1 MFTDIIFS
9 NGLLHAVDRH
19 GKLISVDISIDTYVG
34 EKEVEFIVPRRM
46 LRQADM
52 AYVVKSRRGDILMIR
67 RFVVKQPEQEDPYLM
82 REIRVFKL
90 QRNSS
95 VHSEWIEVKSPN
107 GETLF
112 LGDNHS
118 TSLSSSEIPG
128 LKPNCIYYTDDYF
141 NGGHYHYKQDGP
153 LDLGLFNMDN
163 GSFEAHYVMDP
174 SQKQFPP
181 AIFIMLSFSDNFP

>member
-1 MFTDIIFS
+1 MESSYLWILVS
-9 NGLLHAVDRH
+9 
-19 GKLISVDISIDTYVG
+19 DTYVG
-34 EKEVEFIVPRRM
+34 EKEVEFIVPRCM
-46 LRQADM
+46 PRQADM
-52 AYVVKSRRGDILMIR
+52 AYVVKSRRRDILMIR
-67 RFVVKQPEQEDPYLM
+67 RFLVKQPEQEDPYLT
-82 REIRVFKL
+82 REIMVFKL

-95 VHSEWIEVKSPN
+95 VHSEWIEVKSLN

-141 NGGHYHYKQDGP
+141 NDGHYHYKQDGP

-163 GSFEAHYVMDP
+163 GSFEAHYVKDP
-174 SQKQFPP
+174 SQKQFPL
-181 AIFIMLSFSDNFP
+181 AIFIMPSFSDNFP